1 MVSEDEKGKVTIAN
15 IVSSGK
21 LNVELDLASVAEDL
35 KDQPGIESV
44 EHSRRQG
51 NRLLVRFD
59 EIDTLGIIA
68 PTGVYV
74 FTGADSRP
82 EIHKAKNIMLSGLTN
97 LGIISDP
104 DPPDEEIIDS
114 LEIQNFVFTGT
125 LERDLDLN
133 ALAIDLGLENTEY
146 EPEQFPGLVYRP
158 LSGSCTLL
166 IFASGKVVITGVTS
180 EKTAREELTSLNE
193 EIDTLLNGRGES
205 SV

>member
-1 MVSEDEKGKVTIAN
+1 MASEDEEGKVTIAN
-15 IVSSGK
+15 IVASGK

-82 EIHKAKNIMLSGLTN
+82 EIHKAKEIILSGLSN

-104 DPPDEEIIDS
+104 EPLDEEIIDS
-114 LEIQNFVFTGT
+114 FEIQNFVLTGT
-125 LERDLDLN
+125 LERDLNLN
-133 ALAIDLGLENTEY
+133 ALAIGLGLEHTEY

-180 EKTAREELTSLNE
+180 EKIAREELTNLND
-193 EIDTLLNGRGES
+193 EIDSLLG
-205 SV
+205 